1 MRLEFDIMARGSM
14 NLSMFRI
21 DCVINFYIKLKNI
34 LSRDPF
40 WLFYSD
46 FQNEEKRLDLG

>member
-1 MRLEFDIMARGSM
+1 MARLSM

-21 DCVINFYIKLKNI
+21 NCVINFYIKLKNI

-40 WLFYSD
+40 SLFIPREKN